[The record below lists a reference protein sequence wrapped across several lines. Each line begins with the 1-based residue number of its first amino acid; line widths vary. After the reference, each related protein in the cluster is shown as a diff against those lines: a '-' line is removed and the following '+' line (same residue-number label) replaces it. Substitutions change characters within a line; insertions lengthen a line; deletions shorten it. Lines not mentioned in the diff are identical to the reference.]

1 MFKRIIRMSSLVLVM
16 AMLINILPA
25 NVLAASIQTQ
35 TGTSNITDKADVNT
49 EAVYILGEVVQNRTK
64 YSKEFR
70 MSNGLK
76 MATLYAQAI
85 HYEDNGEWKEID
97 NTLKISGTGKNAAF
111 TNTAGPWTVS
121 FPQQM
126 SADHGVTITKDGYTL
141 SFAMSGELHTSINKD
156 IMTASTESSQGDGQ
170 LERRDMLEANAQEQK
185 IDISQAKE
193 ASEYPETV
201 PEKLHSRLEYKNVF
215 ENTNIIY
222 DLTSNR
228 VKESIVIE
236 KYNKSLQGYRYTLN
250 AGGMIPR
257 LTDSGQIELYD
268 KTGKDLV
275 MVMPA
280 PYLVD
285 SAEEYNVQIAVDLRD
300 NGDGTYVLSYYLP
313 TKWLAEESREWPI
326 ILDPI
331 VQAEST
337 DVNIHDQ
344 TVYSQTYLSYGAGV
358 HTIGYR
364 PGFGIGRTF
373 LQYMELPVMTSADVI
388 VSAFL
393 SMEKPANS
401 GTTSTIEAHKVLGTW
416 ASETITWSNKPD
428 YDDTIEDFVICHPSG
443 TYTWDVTDIV
453 REWYIGENTGLML
466 KANDEVENGGVANWK
481 QFYSCDYS
489 YNHCPTLYIMF
500 RNNNGLES
508 YWDYTA
514 SSAGRAGTGY
524 INNYTGNL
532 VWTHGDIGFDG
543 NLMPVSISHIYN
555 ANDSANNKFG
565 LGYGWRTNFNQLVY
579 QWSKDTNYYVWED
592 ADGTSHYFKKES
604 NGIYKDEDGLELTL
618 TTGGSGTTK
627 YCITDKYG
635 NASYFD
641 TYGRLTEQRNNQKS
655 YSSITISYATA
666 SGYMISSITDG
677 VGRVYNFTGSNLLD
691 RISYAERNSDKVHYV
706 SFGYSDSKLTSI
718 TNVDGETVQY
728 TYADNTNDTSKNLL
742 ATVRDI
748 DGYKLSYTYTSTT
761 EKQPARVA
769 SVTEFSGTKEG
780 GFLTLEYANNQ
791 TTFRDHNDNMQIMQF
806 NNFGNTVSVQ
816 DNQGRAQFA
825 DYANNDATTESAA
838 KGNQMTLSSKLQ
850 NTVGNLLQDSSF
862 ENSTAWTATST
873 TVSRTIVS
881 GTAYMG
887 NKSLKLTRAS
897 DGTAAGVYSD
907 SFTVAAGET
916 YTFSAYVK
924 TVNGNAYLALHDGS
938 EMVTS
943 EIITADQEWTRL
955 EVSYTADSA
964 KTLTARLMT
973 EEAGTFYMDCVQ
985 VEKAETAS
993 RYNLVQNGDFRDTT
1007 FWSSTAGII
1016 TPSPEE
1022 SDAPPAPELS
1032 NHIYKMTGNPTA
1044 QNRISQTI
1052 DVSGV
1057 KGDKFI
1063 LTGWA
1068 KGDSAPLISKSDS
1081 ENVRQ
1086 FSLIAVFTY
1095 TDNTTPEEQ
1104 IVRFNPDADSSINW
1118 QYAAL
1123 EIEAKGTYS
1132 EITVIISYD
1141 YNVNTAYFDGIQL
1154 FKEEFGT
1161 SYEYDENGNVV
1172 RVRDIQGGTTTY
1184 TYDTKQNLTGVTLP
1198 DNTNLSY
1205 TYDNYHNV
1213 LTATTE
1219 TGVSYAFTYDDWG
1232 NNTSVS
1238 ITSGSTPITTSAIY
1252 SSDGNRLVS
1261 TTDAAGQTT
1270 TYNYNAD
1277 TNVLEWVKYPNDT
1290 DATRTNY
1297 TYDDM
1302 CRLVSAAVTT
1312 DTGSALTASYSYDND
1327 LLTKIQTASTTYNFT
1342 YGDFA
1347 LRTAVKVGTQNL
1359 ATYSYTNRTNY
1370 LEALEY
1376 GNEDSVQYTY
1386 DDLGRITQE
1395 TYEDG
1400 DTVTYKYDNSGALAT
1415 VTDSATGITTTYY
1428 YDFTDRLMKYV
1439 ESDGINTHSVG
1450 YEYDTINNLT
1460 KLVETINGI
1469 THETS
1474 YTYDLDNRVTTVTTD
1489 GINKG
1494 YTYDAYGRV
1503 TTQAVGNESGTVL
1516 TETFGYNSGNQIT
1529 SVTVDTAG
1537 QDVAYTYT
1545 YDNNGNIL
1553 SVSDGTNT
1561 TSYVYDSANQLLREN
1576 NQAANKTWV
1585 WTYDNAGN
1593 IQSKSEYAYTTGEL
1607 GEAVD
1612 MVSYGYDN
1620 DNWRD
1625 LLTSYDGVDIT
1636 YDEIGN
1642 PLNDGTWTYTWQHGR
1657 ELERMS
1663 DGTTA
1668 WTFTYDANG
1677 MRTSRTDGTTTYNYV
1692 YNGGSLVQ
1700 MTVGSNTLYFTS
1712 DTITFNGVTY
1722 YYVKNLQGDVTA
1734 IVDGSGATVATYVYD
1749 AWGNLISDE
1758 PAENT
1763 IGHLNPIR
1771 YRGYVYDSESG
1782 FYYLQSRYYD
1792 PEVGRFINADDPT
1805 YLGSDGTPLSF
1816 NLFTYCTNN
1825 PISKID
1831 ETGCAPKWWESIL
1844 VGVAVIAVAA
1854 IVTAAVVTTGGGA
1867 GALLATAVKIAA
1879 GAVKVAATAGAVSAT
1894 VRTGRAACRGETD
1907 ISELGKTFVVGFAD
1921 GFKTA
1926 AMYSAGCWGASVGS
1940 YQLAGCF
1947 NKGYGWSSGKW
1958 LGGYQTP
1965 NTYGISIATYKGGK
1979 GGGRSFAID
1988 LDIYNGLH
1996 YHTNKYGTGKSSKWI
2011 KQHHWEGSAIFL
2023 GLVVGFSE
2031 EESEW

>member
-1 MFKRIIRMSSLVLVM
+1 
-16 AMLINILPA
+16 
-25 NVLAASIQTQ
+25 
-35 TGTSNITDKADVNT
+35 
-49 EAVYILGEVVQNRTK
+49 
-64 YSKEFR
+64 
-70 MSNGLK
+70 

-313 TKWLAEESREWPI
+313 TKWLAEESREWPV

-364 PGFGIGRTF
+364 PGFGIGRTY
-373 LQYMELPVMTSADVI
+373 LQYMELPNMTSADVI

-401 GTTSTIEAHKVLGTW
+401 GTTSTIEAHKVLDTW
-416 ASETITWSNKPD
+416 ESETITWSNKPD
-428 YDDTIEDFVICHPSG
+428 YNPLIEDFVICHPSG
-443 TYTWDVTDIV
+443 IYTWDVTDIV

-532 VWTHGDIGFDG
+532 VWTHGDIGFGG

-565 LGYGWRTNFNQLVY
+565 MGYGWRTNFNQLVY
-579 QWSKDTNYYVWED
+579 QWSEDTNYYVWED

-618 TTGGSGTTK
+618 TTGGSGTTR

-691 RISYAERNSDKVHYV
+691 GISYDERDSDKVHYV
-706 SFGYSDSKLTSI
+706 SFGYSGSKLTSI
-718 TNVDGETVQY
+718 TNADGETVQY

-742 ATVRDI
+742 ATVTDI

-791 TTFRDHNDNMQIMQF
+791 TTFRDHNDNVQIMQF

-887 NKSLKLTRAS
+887 NKSLKLTRAA

-924 TVNGNAYLALHDGS
+924 TVNGNVYLALHDGS
-938 EMVTS
+938 KMVTS
-943 EIITADQEWTRL
+943 EILTADQEWTRL

-964 KTLTARLMT
+964 KNLTARLMT

-1044 QNRISQTI
+1044 QNRISQTVA
-1052 DVSGV
+1052 VSGV
-1057 KGDKFI
+1057 KNDTFI
-1063 LTGWA
+1063 LAGWA
-1068 KGDSAPLISKSDS
+1068 KGDSAPLISKEDSD
-1081 ENVRQ
+1081 NVRQ
-1086 FSLIAVFTY
+1086 FSLIAVFNY
-1095 TDNTTPEEQ
+1095 TDGSKSDEK
-1104 IVRFNPDADSSINW
+1104 IVAFNPDADSNINW
-1118 QYAAL
+1118 QYAASPIVA
-1123 EIEAKGTYS
+1123 EKAYS
-1132 EITVIISYD
+1132 SITVTVSYD
-1141 YNVNTAYFDGIQL
+1141 YNVNTVYFDGIQL
-1154 FKEEFGT
+1154 FKEEFGN
-1161 SYEYDENGNVV
+1161 SYTYDDDGNVKSV
-1172 RVRDIQGGTTTY
+1172 KDIQNQTTTY
-1184 TYDTKQNLTGVTLP
+1184 EYTNNNLTKAILP
-1198 DNTNLSY
+1198 TGAELTY

-1261 TTDAAGQTT
+1261 TTDAAGKTT

-1395 TYEDG
+1395 MYEDG

-1503 TTQAVGNESGTVL
+1503 TTQTVGNESGTVL

-1612 MVSYGYDN
+1612 TVSYGYDN

-1625 LLTSYDGVDIT
+1625 LLTSYDGVDID

-1677 MRTSRTDGTTTYNYV
+1677 MRTSRTDGTTTYKYV
-1692 YNGGSLVQ
+1692 YNGSSLVQ

-1712 DTITFNGVTY
+1712 DTVTFNGVTY

-1771 YRGYVYDSESG
+1771 YRGYVYDSESDL
-1782 FYYLQSRYYD
+1782 YYLQSRYYD
-1792 PEVGRFINADDPT
+1792 PEIGRFINGDNPAN
-1805 YLGSDGTPLSF
+1805 LGVKGLLSY
-1816 NLFTYCTNN
+1816 NLFTYCGNN
-1825 PISKID
+1825 PVMGYD
-1831 ETGCAPKWWESIL
+1831 PYGCWDFWGVATGLTLIA
-1844 VGVAVIAVAA
+1844 VGVAAFIVCPITVPGMIATA
-1854 IVTAAVVTTGGGA
+1854 IVMTTGVTTTYAAATDSALVIDLSYSSQITPDTYGKVGASIILDYGRDGVYLYPHMGVGKGFSSGLSYAPGMVKNFEDPEDYAEWFIDVNGGYNLGVDHCWDPRVKHDEA
-1867 GALLATAVKIAA
+1867 TQATAV
-1879 GAVKVAATAGAVSAT
+1879 
-1894 VRTGRAACRGETD
+1894 
-1907 ISELGKTFVVGFAD
+1907 
-1921 GFKTA
+1921 
-1926 AMYSAGCWGASVGS
+1926 SVGS
-1940 YQLAGCF
+1940 GTSF
-1947 NKGYGWSSGKW
+1947 
-1958 LGGYQTP
+1958 
-1965 NTYGISIATYKGGK
+1965 GIGVDWYFRPI
-1979 GGGRSFAID
+1979 I
-1988 LDIYNGLH
+1988 L
-1996 YHTNKYGTGKSSKWI
+1996 
-2011 KQHHWEGSAIFL
+2011 QEG
-2023 GLVVGFSE
+2023 V
-2031 EESEW
+2031 